1 MKFKFLHKTPT
12 ANIEIKL
19 LLNVTNASTLGKYE
33 DKCYFNSLC
42 ESGCVNYNRK
52 WSCPPY
58 SPVYSLY
65 ARNFEYCILT
75 LFSCD
80 LSQFNYVKTEYMKVK
95 TSNSILKSQSD
106 KLSRYL
112 EDRLLGIMLS
122 NGSCRLCKPCTK
134 KISLDTCRNPLK
146 LRYSLESL
154 GLNVEKISEEYFNHR
169 LLWYKPRLS
178 LDYSTVVS
186 GVLTNEIFEKN
197 NFLKLIEEYCSENS
211 IILVK

>member
-1 MKFKFLHKTPT
+1 MQFKFLHKTPT

-19 LLNVTNASTLGKYE
+19 LLNVTNAITLSKYE

-42 ESGCVNYNRK
+42 ESGCVNYNKK

-134 KISLDTCRNPLK
+134 KISSDTCRNPLK

-154 GLNVEKISEEYFNHR
+154 GLNVEKISEEYFNHK
-169 LLWYKPRLS
+169 LLWYKPRLPP
-178 LDYSTVVS
+178 DYSTVVS

-197 NFLKLIEEYCSENS
+197 NFLKLIEEYYSENS
-211 IILVK
+211 ILLV